1 MKISRQSKRAAKER
15 FNACMDNG
23 ALSEARV
30 RETVSELLDK
40 KPKGYYP
47 TLAHLVRLVRLETLR
62 KTVTVTTAESID
74 DATKQTLS
82 ERLNNRYG
90 AGLIYVYQTDPAL
103 IAGMRVQIGS
113 DVFDGTVKGRLNRL
127 KEIF

>member
-15 FNACMDNG
+15 FNACMENG
-23 ALSEARV
+23 LLSEDRV
-30 RETVSELLDK
+30 RKTVSELLDT

-47 TLAHLVRLVRLETLR
+47 TLAHLIRLVRLETLR
-62 KTVTVTTAESID
+62 KTVTVTTAEAID
-74 DATKQTLS
+74 EGTKQSLT
-82 ERLNNRYG
+82 ERLNNKFG
-90 AGLIYVYQTDPAL
+90 VGLIYVYQTDPSV

-127 KEIF
+127 QEIF